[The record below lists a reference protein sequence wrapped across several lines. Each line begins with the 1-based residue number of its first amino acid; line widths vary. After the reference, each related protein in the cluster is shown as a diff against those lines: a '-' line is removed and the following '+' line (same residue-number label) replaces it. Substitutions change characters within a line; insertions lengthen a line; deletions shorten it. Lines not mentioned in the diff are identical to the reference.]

1 MLSIRGII
9 TVLVLAALFTYAVIW
24 ISRHD
29 GWEGKGCGG
38 NWLRGPRALQPPA
51 EKRSVKARTP
61 GAEAPGVLFRLL
73 ITRRTARRRPPPC

>member
-29 GWEGKGCGG
+29 GWEGKG
-38 NWLRGPRALQPPA
+38 WRQLLHVPRALQPPA
-51 EKRSVKARTP
+51 EKRTVKAGLP
-61 GAEAPGVLFRLL
+61 EPK
-73 ITRRTARRRPPPC
+73 RRESFSVCL

>member
-38 NWLRGPRALQPPA
+38 NCSTCHERCTHPQKK
-51 EKRSVKARTP
+51 EQ
-61 GAEAPGVLFRLL
+61 
-73 ITRRTARRRPPPC
+73 

>member
-38 NWLRGPRALQPPA
+38 NCSTCHERCNHPQKKQLGKQDS
-51 EKRSVKARTP
+51 RSRSAGSP
-61 GAEAPGVLFRLL
+61 FPSAYNAPYC
-73 ITRRTARRRPPPC
+73 AA

>member
-38 NWLRGPRALQPPA
+38 NCSACHERCNHPQKKNS
-51 EKRSVKARTP
+51 ESRTP

>member
-29 GWEGKGCGG
+29 GWEGKGYGG
-38 NWLRGPRALQPPA
+38 NCSTCHDRCNHPQKK
-51 EKRSVKARTP
+51 EQ
-61 GAEAPGVLFRLL
+61 
-73 ITRRTARRRPPPC
+73 